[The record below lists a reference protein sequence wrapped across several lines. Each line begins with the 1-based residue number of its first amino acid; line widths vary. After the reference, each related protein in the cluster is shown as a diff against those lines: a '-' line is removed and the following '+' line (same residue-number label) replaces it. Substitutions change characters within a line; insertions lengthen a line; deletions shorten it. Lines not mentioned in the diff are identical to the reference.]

1 MNSKVAKFVN
11 LMMSTQSEGEAI
23 QCWRSARSIQPDG
36 KLADHIEPGRHTPA
50 AFDLMGDWD
59 RQEREDTNQRVRAN
73 RAKREELKLRERE
86 LKIQE
91 REEALVQAQKARA
104 EQEGL
109 TRAERELTDLI
120 SIIGMVAEG
129 SPHWS
134 DRQIA
139 RHLKISPTTVG
150 KYRKR

>member
-1 MNSKVAKFVN
+1 MSSKVAKFVN
-11 LMMSTQSEGEAI
+11 LMMSTQSEGEAL
-23 QCWRSARSIQPDG
+23 QCWRSARNIQPEG
-36 KLADHIEPGRHTPA
+36 KLADHIDPGRPTPV

-91 REEALVQAQKARA
+91 REEALVQAQKFRA
-104 EQEGL
+104 VREEL
-109 TRAERELTDLI
+109 SRAERELADLI
-120 SIIGMVAEG
+120 SKIRMVAEG

-139 RHLKISPTTVG
+139 KHLKISPTTVG